1 MPTNVYFDTGTMPEQ
16 NLYEDL
22 IIEQLRIYGQD
33 VYYIPRKMA
42 GTDNIFGEDISSSF
56 EDAYLIEM
64 YIDNT
69 DGYEGEKELMSKFGL
84 DIQDDAT
91 FTVARRRWEQFVTV
105 DNNIIESSRPNEGDL
120 IYWAKGKKLFEI
132 TFVDHDD
139 PFYQVHNLPTYKL
152 KCKTF
157 EYSSEVIDTGI
168 AELDNIETDNS
179 LDQMQHQITLEQTV
193 PFNQGIR
200 LEGAGQGKIFDAST
214 ICYDQPAGGS
224 FDASTLTFDTSG
236 PFIIMED
243 ETLSGAL
250 AVENS
255 VEGADASYI
264 ILETYDIATIDENSQ
279 NEDFELADDNI
290 LDFTESNPFGDA
302 GMK

>member
-1 MPTNVYFDTGTMPEQ
+1 MPTNVYFDTGTKPEQ
-16 NLYEDL
+16 ALYEDL

-33 VYYIPRKMA
+33 VYYIPRKLA
-42 GTDNIFGEDISSSF
+42 GTDNIFGEDIGSSF

-64 YIDNT
+64 YMENI

-91 FTVARRRWEQFVTV
+91 FVVARRRWEQFVSV
-105 DNNIIESSRPNEGDL
+105 DNNLIVSSRPNEGDL
-120 IYWAKGKKLFEI
+120 IYFPKASKLFEI

-157 EYSSEVIDTGI
+157 EYASEAIDTGI
-168 AELDNIETDNS
+168 AEIDAIEDDNS
-179 LDQMQHQITLEQTV
+179 LDMLSHQFTLE
-193 PFNQGIR
+193 
-200 LEGAGQGKIFDAST
+200 DST
-214 ICYDQPAGGS
+214 GS
-224 FDASTLTFDTSG
+224 L
-236 PFIIMED
+236 
-243 ETLSGAL
+243 AL
-250 AVENS
+250 ENS
-255 VEGADASYI
+255 VEGAATSYI
-264 ILETYDIATIDENSQ
+264 ILETYNVATIDENSQ
-279 NEDFELADDNI
+279 NDDFELADDNI

>member
-1 MPTNVYFDTGTMPEQ
+1 MPTNVYFDTGTKPEQ

-33 VYYIPRKMA
+33 CYYIPRNMVSEDKV
-42 GTDNIFGEDISSSF
+42 FGEDSLSKF

-64 YIDNT
+64 YVDNV

-105 DNNIIESSRPNEGDL
+105 DNNLIVSSRPNEGDL
-120 IYWAKGKKLFEI
+120 VYWPKGSKLFEI

-139 PFYQVHNLPTYKL
+139 PFYAVHNLPTYKL

-157 EYSSEVIDTGI
+157 EYSSEELDTGI
-168 AELDNIETDNS
+168 AEIDAIEDANS
-179 LDQMQHQITLEQTV
+179 LDQLSHQMTLENATT
-193 PFNQGIR
+193 FTENFALEQGTPSDGLLV
-200 LEGAGQGKIFDAST
+200 LEDSLLGDNIISESVDN
-214 ICYDQPAGGS
+214 IGS
-224 FDASTLTFDTSG
+224 IVL
-236 PFIIMED
+236 
-243 ETLSGAL
+243 
-250 AVENS
+250 ENN
-255 VEGADASYI
+255 VEGALASYI
-264 ILETYDIATIDENSQ
+264 ILETYRVDTIDEGAQ
-279 NEDFELADDNI
+279 NDLFDSEEDTI

-302 GMK
+302 GR

>member
-1 MPTNVYFDTGTMPEQ
+1 MPTNVYFDTGTKPEQ

-33 VYYIPRKMA
+33 CYYIPRNMVSEDKV
-42 GTDNIFGEDISSSF
+42 FGEDSLSKF

-64 YIDNT
+64 YVDNV

-105 DNNIIESSRPNEGDL
+105 DNNLIVSSRPNEGDL
-120 IYWAKGKKLFEI
+120 VYWPKGSKLFEI

-139 PFYQVHNLPTYKL
+139 PFYAVHNLPTYKL

-157 EYSSEVIDTGI
+157 EYSSEELDTGI
-168 AELDNIETDNS
+168 AEIDAIEDANS
-179 LDQMQHQITLEQTV
+179 LDQLSHQMTLENATT
-193 PFNQGIR
+193 FTENFALEQGTPSDGLLV
-200 LEGAGQGKIFDAST
+200 LEDSLLGDNIISESVDN
-214 ICYDQPAGGS
+214 IGS
-224 FDASTLTFDTSG
+224 IVL
-236 PFIIMED
+236 
-243 ETLSGAL
+243 
-250 AVENS
+250 ENN
-255 VEGADASYI
+255 VEGALASYI
-264 ILETYDIATIDENSQ
+264 ILETSRVDTIDEGAQ
-279 NEDFELADDNI
+279 NDLFDSEEDTI

-302 GMK
+302 GK

>member
-1 MPTNVYFDTGTMPEQ
+1 MPTNVYFDTGTKPEQ
-16 NLYEDL
+16 ALYEDL

-33 VYYIPRKMA
+33 VYYIPRKLA
-42 GTDNIFGEDISSSF
+42 GTDDIFGEDIGSSF

-64 YIDNT
+64 YMETI

-91 FTVARRRWEQFVTV
+91 FVVARRRWEQFVSI
-105 DNNIIESSRPNEGDL
+105 DNNLIVSSRPNEGDL
-120 IYWAKGKKLFEI
+120 IYFPKASKLFEI

-157 EYSSEVIDTGI
+157 EYGSEAIDTGI
-168 AELDNIETDNS
+168 AEIDEIEDDNS
-179 LDQMQHQITLEQTV
+179 LDMLSHQMTLEAEV
-193 PFNQGIR
+193 GSIL
-200 LEGAGQGKIFDAST
+200 LENA
-214 ICYDQPAGGS
+214 
-224 FDASTLTFDTSG
+224 
-236 PFIIMED
+236 
-243 ETLSGAL
+243 
-250 AVENS
+250 

-264 ILETYDIATIDENSQ
+264 ILETYNVATIDENSQ
-279 NEDFELADDNI
+279 NDDFELADDNI

>member
-1 MPTNVYFDTGTMPEQ
+1 MPTNVYFDTGTKPEQ

-33 VYYIPRKMA
+33 CYYIPRNMVSEDKV
-42 GTDNIFGEDISSSF
+42 FGEDSLSKF
-56 EDAYLIEM
+56 EDAYMLEM
-64 YIDNT
+64 YVDNV

-105 DNNIIESSRPNEGDL
+105 DNNIVVSSRPNEGDL
-120 IYWAKGKKLFEI
+120 VYWPKGSKLFEI

-157 EYSSEVIDTGI
+157 EYGSEALDTGI
-168 AELDNIETDNS
+168 AAIDSIETDNS
-179 LDQMQHQITLEQTV
+179 LDQLSHQMTLENATTFNEFFALEEGTPSDGQLKLEDSLLGDKILSETV
-193 PFNQGIR
+193 DNI
-200 LEGAGQGKIFDAST
+200 
-214 ICYDQPAGGS
+214 GS
-224 FDASTLTFDTSG
+224 IVL
-236 PFIIMED
+236 
-243 ETLSGAL
+243 
-250 AVENS
+250 ENS
-255 VEGADASYI
+255 VEGAEADYI
-264 ILETYDIATIDENSQ
+264 ILETYRVDTIDETAQ
-279 NEDFELADDNI
+279 NDLFDSEEDTI

>member
-1 MPTNVYFDTGTMPEQ
+1 MPTNVYFDTGTRPEQ
-16 NLYEDL
+16 SLYEDL

-42 GTDNIFGEDISSSF
+42 GTDDIFGEDISSSF

-64 YIDNT
+64 YVDNV

-91 FTVARRRWEQFVTV
+91 FTVARRRWEQFISI

-120 IYWAKGKKLFEI
+120 VYWPKGNKLFEI

-157 EYSSEVIDTGI
+157 EYASEVIDTGI
-168 AELDNIETDNS
+168 AELDAIETNNS
-179 LDQMQHQITLEQTV
+179 LDQMQHQLTLEQTV
-193 PFNQGIR
+193 AFNQEIR
-200 LEGAGQGKIFDAST
+200 LESNEGLIELEAALGNDN
-214 ICYDQPAGGS
+214 
-224 FDASTLTFDTSG
+224 
-236 PFIIMED
+236 IITED
-243 ETLSGAL
+243 ETLSGSL
-250 AVENS
+250 ILENT

-264 ILETYDIATIDENSQ
+264 VLETYDIATIDENSQ
-279 NEDFELADDNI
+279 NEDFELADDDV

-302 GMK
+302 GMR

>member
-1 MPTNVYFDTGTMPEQ
+1 MPTNVYFDTGTRPEQ
-16 NLYEDL
+16 SLYEDL

-42 GTDNIFGEDISSSF
+42 GTDDIFGEDISSSF

-64 YIDNT
+64 YVDNV

-91 FTVARRRWEQFVTV
+91 FTVARRRWEQFISI

-120 IYWAKGKKLFEI
+120 VYWPKGNKLFEI

-157 EYSSEVIDTGI
+157 EYASEVIDTGI
-168 AELDNIETDNS
+168 AELDTIETNNS
-179 LDQMQHQITLEQTV
+179 LDQMQHQLTLEQTAV
-193 PFNQGIR
+193 FNQEIR
-200 LEGAGQGKIFDAST
+200 LESNEGLIELEAALGNDN
-214 ICYDQPAGGS
+214 
-224 FDASTLTFDTSG
+224 
-236 PFIIMED
+236 IITED
-243 ETLSGAL
+243 ETLSGSL
-250 AVENS
+250 ILENT
-255 VEGADASYI
+255 VEGAAASYI
-264 ILETYDIATIDENSQ
+264 VLETYDIATIDENSQ
-279 NEDFELADDNI
+279 NEDFELADDNV

-302 GMK
+302 GMR

>member
-1 MPTNVYFDTGTMPEQ
+1 MPTNVYFDTGTKPEQ
-16 NLYEDL
+16 SLYEDL

-33 VYYIPRKMA
+33 VYYIPRKLA
-42 GTDNIFGEDISSSF
+42 GTDDIFGEDIGSSF

-64 YIDNT
+64 YMETI

-91 FTVARRRWEQFVTV
+91 FVVARRRWEQFVSI
-105 DNNIIESSRPNEGDL
+105 DNNLIVSSRPNEGDL
-120 IYWAKGKKLFEI
+120 IYFPKASKLFEI

-157 EYSSEVIDTGI
+157 EYGSEAIDTGI
-168 AELDNIETDNS
+168 AEIDEIEDDNS
-179 LDQMQHQITLEQTV
+179 LDMLSHQMTLEAEV
-193 PFNQGIR
+193 GSIL
-200 LEGAGQGKIFDAST
+200 LENA
-214 ICYDQPAGGS
+214 
-224 FDASTLTFDTSG
+224 
-236 PFIIMED
+236 
-243 ETLSGAL
+243 
-250 AVENS
+250 

-264 ILETYDIATIDENSQ
+264 ILETYNVATIDENSQ
-279 NEDFELADDNI
+279 NDDFELADDNI

-302 GMK
+302 GMN

>member
-1 MPTNVYFDTGTMPEQ
+1 MPTNVYFDTGTKPEQ

-33 VYYIPRKMA
+33 CYYIPRNMVSEDKV
-42 GTDNIFGEDISSSF
+42 FGEDSLSKF
-56 EDAYLIEM
+56 EDAYMVEM
-64 YIDNT
+64 YVDNI

-91 FTVARRRWEQFVTV
+91 FTVARRRWEQFVTI
-105 DNNIIESSRPNEGDL
+105 DNNLVVSSRPNEGDL
-120 IYWAKGKKLFEI
+120 VYWPKGSKLFEI

-157 EYSSEVIDTGI
+157 EYGSEDLDTGI
-168 AELDNIETDNS
+168 AEIDAIEADNS
-179 LDQMQHQITLEQTV
+179 LDQLSHQMTLENATTFTEFFALEQGTPSDGQLILEDSLLGDKILSETV
-193 PFNQGIR
+193 DN
-200 LEGAGQGKIFDAST
+200 T
-214 ICYDQPAGGS
+214 GS
-224 FDASTLTFDTSG
+224 
-236 PFIIMED
+236 IIME
-243 ETLSGAL
+243 
-250 AVENS
+250 NN

-264 ILETYDIATIDENSQ
+264 ILETYRVDTIDESAQ
-279 NEDFELADDNI
+279 NDLFDSEEDTI

-302 GMK
+302 GK

>member
-1 MPTNVYFDTGTMPEQ
+1 MPTNVYFDTGTRPEQ
-16 NLYEDL
+16 SLYEDL

-64 YIDNT
+64 YVDNV

-91 FTVARRRWEQFVTV
+91 FTVARRRWEQFISI

-120 IYWAKGKKLFEI
+120 VYWPKGNKLFEI

-157 EYSSEVIDTGI
+157 EYASEVIDTGI
-168 AELDNIETDNS
+168 AELDAIETNNS
-179 LDQMQHQITLEQTV
+179 LDQMQHQLTLEQTV
-193 PFNQGIR
+193 AFNQEIR
-200 LEGAGQGKIFDAST
+200 LESNEGLIELEAALGNDN
-214 ICYDQPAGGS
+214 
-224 FDASTLTFDTSG
+224 
-236 PFIIMED
+236 IITED
-243 ETLSGAL
+243 ETLSGSL
-250 AVENS
+250 ILENT

-264 ILETYDIATIDENSQ
+264 VLETYDIATIDENSQ
-279 NEDFELADDNI
+279 NEDFELADDDV

-302 GMK
+302 GMR

>member
-1 MPTNVYFDTGTMPEQ
+1 MPTNVYFDTGTKPEQ

-33 VYYIPRKMA
+33 CYYIPRNMVSEDKV
-42 GTDNIFGEDISSSF
+42 FGEDSLSKF

-64 YIDNT
+64 YVDNV

-105 DNNIIESSRPNEGDL
+105 DNNLIVSSRPNEGDL
-120 IYWAKGKKLFEI
+120 VYWPKGSKLFEI

-139 PFYQVHNLPTYKL
+139 PFYAVHNLPTYKL

-157 EYSSEVIDTGI
+157 EYSSEELDTGI
-168 AELDNIETDNS
+168 AEIDAIEDANS
-179 LDQMQHQITLEQTV
+179 LDQLSHQMTLENATT
-193 PFNQGIR
+193 FTENFALEQGTPSDGQLI
-200 LEGAGQGKIFDAST
+200 LEDSLLGDNIISESVDN
-214 ICYDQPAGGS
+214 IGS
-224 FDASTLTFDTSG
+224 IVL
-236 PFIIMED
+236 
-243 ETLSGAL
+243 
-250 AVENS
+250 ENN
-255 VEGADASYI
+255 VEGALASYI
-264 ILETYDIATIDENSQ
+264 ILETYRVDTIDEGAQ
-279 NEDFELADDNI
+279 NDLFDSEEDTI

-302 GMK
+302 GK

>member
-1 MPTNVYFDTGTMPEQ
+1 MPTNVYFDTGTKPEQ

-33 VYYIPRKMA
+33 CYYIPRNMVSEDKV
-42 GTDNIFGEDISSSF
+42 FGEDSLSKF
-56 EDAYLIEM
+56 EDAYMVEM
-64 YIDNT
+64 YVDNI

-105 DNNIIESSRPNEGDL
+105 DNNLVVSSRPNEGDL
-120 IYWAKGKKLFEI
+120 VYWPKGSKLFEI

-157 EYSSEVIDTGI
+157 EYGSEDLDTGI
-168 AELDNIETDNS
+168 AEIDAIETDNS
-179 LDQMQHQITLEQTV
+179 LDQLSHQMTLENATTFTEFFALEQGTPSDGQLILEDSLLGDKILSETV
-193 PFNQGIR
+193 DN
-200 LEGAGQGKIFDAST
+200 T
-214 ICYDQPAGGS
+214 GS
-224 FDASTLTFDTSG
+224 
-236 PFIIMED
+236 IVMENN
-243 ETLSGAL
+243 
-250 AVENS
+250 VED
-255 VEGADASYI
+255 ADASYI
-264 ILETYDIATIDENSQ
+264 ILETYRVDTIDESAQ
-279 NEDFELADDNI
+279 NDLFDSEEDTI

-302 GMK
+302 GK

>member
-1 MPTNVYFDTGTMPEQ
+1 MPTNVYFDTGTVPEQ
-16 NLYEDL
+16 HLYEDL

-42 GTDNIFGEDISSSF
+42 GTDSIWQEDISSSF
-56 EDAYLIEM
+56 ESSYLIEM
-64 YIDNT
+64 YMETI

-91 FTVARRRWEQFVTV
+91 FVVARRRWEQFVSV
-105 DNNIIESSRPNEGDL
+105 DNNLIVSSRPNEGDL
-120 IYWAKGKKLFEI
+120 IYFPKVSKLFEI

-157 EYSSEVIDTGI
+157 EYASEVIDTGI
-168 AELDNIETDNS
+168 AELDAIETDSS
-179 LDQMQHQITLEQTV
+179 LDQMQHQLTLEQTV
-193 PFNQGIR
+193 AFNQEIR
-200 LEGAGQGKIFDAST
+200 LESNEG
-214 ICYDQPAGGS
+214 
-224 FDASTLTFDTSG
+224 
-236 PFIIMED
+236 FIELETALGTDNIITED
-243 ETLSGAL
+243 ETLSGSL
-250 AVENS
+250 ILENT
-255 VEGADASYI
+255 VEGAASSYI
-264 ILETYDIATIDENSQ
+264 ILETYNVATIDENSQ
-279 NEDFELADDNI
+279 NDDFELADDNI

>member
-1 MPTNVYFDTGTMPEQ
+1 MPTNVYFDTGTKPEQ
-16 NLYEDL
+16 GLYEDL

-33 VYYIPRKMA
+33 VYYIPRKLA
-42 GTDNIFGEDISSSF
+42 GTDDVFGEDIGSSF

-64 YIDNT
+64 YMETI

-91 FTVARRRWEQFVTV
+91 FVVARRRWEQFVSI
-105 DNNIIESSRPNEGDL
+105 DNNLIVSSRPNEGDL
-120 IYWAKGKKLFEI
+120 IYFPKASKLFEI

-157 EYSSEVIDTGI
+157 EYGSESIDTGI
-168 AELDNIETDNS
+168 TEIDEIEDDNS
-179 LDQMQHQITLEQTV
+179 LDMLSHQMTLEAEV
-193 PFNQGIR
+193 GSIL
-200 LEGAGQGKIFDAST
+200 LENA
-214 ICYDQPAGGS
+214 
-224 FDASTLTFDTSG
+224 
-236 PFIIMED
+236 
-243 ETLSGAL
+243 
-250 AVENS
+250 

-264 ILETYDIATIDENSQ
+264 ILETYNVATIDENSQ
-279 NEDFELADDNI
+279 NDDFELADDNI